1 MKSPALTNVF
11 KVARWEFIKHIKS
24 PLFLVLTFLL
34 PLIMGVV
41 MGVSFLIEQIAR
53 QEEVNVA
60 VADRTGTFFPYLE
73 AHREGTPVTLYPV
86 HGDPGLF
93 EAVLQEGTYNG
104 ILLVDQEGL
113 ERGSLLMYVEDARG
127 LDMIILRGIT
137 ASPLKEVVTGAVSS
151 YRLEVMGLDPRE
163 IEAATADVDL
173 KTRTLSGDEPDM
185 IAFLIPLAA
194 GMALIFTVIFSG
206 QMLLYGVI
214 KEKRNRVVEILLS
227 SISSLELLMGK
238 IAGFGALTLC
248 QLGIWLGAGLIGMLF
263 LVDFRA
269 LDLNTGQVLF
279 PILFFVL
286 GFLMLSSIFAAV
298 GATMK
303 EAEGGSQVQG
313 LIVLIP
319 MVPLFLLT
327 PMMMNPNAAWAKI
340 ISHIPP
346 FTPTAVLLRMGMTT
360 LPAWE
365 MASTLAVLVLSTAL
379 FVYLGA
385 KIFEGTILQYSRAA
399 GWEDLKTLFSRK

>member
-1 MKSPALTNVF
+1 MKYPALTNVF

-41 MGVSFLIEQIAR
+41 VGVSFLIEQIA
-53 QEEVNVA
+53 QQDEVNLA
-60 VADRTGTFFPYLE
+60 VVDRTGIFFPYLE
-73 AHREGTPVTLYPV
+73 AHREGTPVTLHSV
-86 HGDPGLF
+86 HGDSGLF
-93 EAVLQEGTYNG
+93 GEVLQEGTYDG

-113 ERGSLLMYVEDARG
+113 ETGSLLMYVEDARS
-127 LDMIILRGIT
+127 LDMIIFRGIT
-137 ASPLKEVVTGAVSS
+137 ASPLKGVVTSAVSS
-151 YRLEVMGLDPRE
+151 YRLEVMGLDPRA
-163 IEAATADVDL
+163 IEAATADVEL
-173 KTRTLSGDEPDM
+173 KTRTLAGDEPDL

-194 GMALIFTVIFSG
+194 GMALIFAVFFSG

-248 QLGIWLGAGLIGMLF
+248 QLGIWLGAGLVVLLSLI
-263 LVDFRA
+263 DFRT
-269 LDLNTGQVLF
+269 LGLNAGQIIL
-279 PILFFVL
+279 PGLFFL
-286 GFLMLSSIFAAV
+286 FGFLMLSSIFAAV

-319 MVPLFLLT
+319 MVPLFLIT

-340 ISHIPP
+340 ISHIPL

-365 MASTLAVLVLSTAL
+365 MASTLAVLILSTAL

-385 KIFEGTILQYSRAA
+385 KIFEGTILQYSRAT
-399 GWEDLKTLFSRK
+399 GWEDVKTLFSRK